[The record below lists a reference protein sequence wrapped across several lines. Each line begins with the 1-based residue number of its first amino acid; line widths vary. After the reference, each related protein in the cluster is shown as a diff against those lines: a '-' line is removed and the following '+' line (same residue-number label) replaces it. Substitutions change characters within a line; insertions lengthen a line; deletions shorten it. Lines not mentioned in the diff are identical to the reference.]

1 MQNIG
6 RKRVYSMDMTYIE
19 QRQMIVSIDNLS
31 ELIANSETTA
41 ILERTEEAR
50 NRRSSSRNTLD
61 NRLIDLYG
69 RGSVSSKSNISR

>member
-31 ELIANSETTA
+31 ELIA